1 MQATI
6 QYPYPILCSDT
17 DYNPKHKKL
26 MKVIDKIN
34 ISNPNSARLVGM
46 DKKIFKIKQKYLSSA
61 FPTNINDVLRV
72 VIQ

>member
-46 DKKIFKIKQKYLSSA
+46 DKKIFKNKTEIFIICFSY
-61 FPTNINDVLRV
+61 
-72 VIQ
+72 